1 MGNRP
6 DGSIIASDKWWND
19 KLGSNKVPYFQHV
32 ICIYNSLSMTY
43 YNNVGFLC
51 NAEKGRVGGPQ
62 EWLARFH

>member
-1 MGNRP
+1 VGNRP

-32 ICIYNSLSMTY
+32 ICIYNGLSMTY

-51 NAEKGRVGGPQ
+51 NV
-62 EWLARFH
+62 